1 MRTFLLRLMRN
12 DSEVATITVDLWC
25 KRFTGKIH
33 WKDSLE
39 RFTGKIHWKF
49 TGKSSTVLQLSFH
62 NGIFFFTARLTNNIL
77 LHQFSTQNKTSES
90 SEFRKTC
97 VLFRCA

>member
-33 WKDSLE
+33 WK
-39 RFTGKIHWKF
+39 FTGR
-49 TGKSSTVLQLSFH
+49 SSTALQLSFH

-97 VLFRCA
+97 VPFRCA